1 MRVRTKS
8 GHTFSNPIGLAPGL
22 DTKGIA
28 VDALL
33 DVGFGFVEIGSI
45 TPEQQHPIKLFQHT
59 LKINL
64 KVNRN
69 LSPLTNIEQNCDT
82 VIIEDHTELQSAH

>member
-33 DVGFGFVEIGSI
+33 DVGFGFVEVGSI

-64 KVNRN
+64 KV
-69 LSPLTNIEQNCDT
+69 SPQLILLNH
-82 VIIEDHTELQSAH
+82 V